1 MAYTKIHA
9 IKATVD
15 KAIDYIC
22 NPEKTDEKMFV
33 SSYACSPETAAY
45 DFKYTLDHCR
55 ENSPNKAY
63 HLIQAFAPG
72 EVSFEEAHQIGKE
85 LADKVL
91 EGKYSYVV
99 TTHIDKGHVHNHII
113 FCAADNIEHDKYH
126 DCKQSYYRIRK
137 LSDELCKEHNLSVI
151 IPGGQR
157 GKKYNEWQADKNGT
171 SSKPQ
176 IRKDINFCI
185 KSASTYEE
193 FLLLMRAK
201 GYEIKGETF
210 EEGAAKYISFRPLD
224 KDRFVRGS
232 TKSLGKEYTKER
244 IKERIE
250 MKRERKAVIP
260 KKDYSARKLID
271 TSDEKFQNSPGLQR
285 WAAIENL
292 KIASQSY
299 NEAGSLSEL
308 EHKIAV
314 KTEAGKS
321 AKQSVVELEHR
332 IKDLAEII
340 KYAEQYK
347 ANRSYH
353 IGYKKAKNPDAYFRR
368 YESQIILYGGARR
381 MLEQVGINLKGLNVD
396 KLKAELE
403 ELTKQKNEL
412 TSTYKNCEKEVRD
425 LKRKQENLNQYLG
438 RTTPPDAAQEQL
450 EKKNT
455 PNL

>member
-22 NPEKTDEKMFV
+22 NPEKTDEKMYI
-33 SSYACSPETAAY
+33 SSYACSPETAAI

-63 HLIQAFAPG
+63 HLIQAFAPD
-72 EVSFEEAHQIGKE
+72 EVDFETAHQIGQE

-99 TTHIDKGHVHNHII
+99 TTHIDKGHIHNHII
-113 FCAADNIEHDKYH
+113 FCAADNLEYNKYH
-126 DCKQSYYRIRK
+126 DCKQTYYRIRN
-137 LSDELCKEHNLSVI
+137 LSDKLCQEHNLSVI
-151 IPGGQR
+151 IPGENR
-157 GKKYNEWQADKNGT
+157 GKKYKEWQSEQNGT
-171 SSKPQ
+171 SWKPT
-176 IRKDINFCI
+176 IRKDINTCI
-185 KSASTYEE
+185 KAASTYEE

-210 EEGAAKYISFRPLD
+210 EADSAKYISFRPLD
-224 KDRFVRGS
+224 KERFVRGS
-232 TKSLGKEYTKER
+232 AKSLGKEYTKEH

-250 MKRERKAVIP
+250 TKRERKAVIP
-260 KKDYSARKLID
+260 KKDYASRKLID

-285 WAAIENL
+285 WASIENL
-292 KIASQSY
+292 KIAAQSY
-299 NEAGSLSEL
+299 NEVGSLADL
-308 EHKIAV
+308 EHQIAV

-332 IKDLAEII
+332 MKDLAEII
-340 KYAEQYK
+340 KYTEQYK

-353 IGYKKAKNPDAYFRR
+353 IGYKKSKNPDAYFRR

-381 MLEQVGINLKGLNVD
+381 MLEQAGLNLKGLNIE
-396 KLKAELE
+396 KLKTEYHALE
-403 ELTKQKNEL
+403 MQKKELTA
-412 TSTYKNCEKEVRD
+412 TYKNCEKEVRD
-425 LKRKQENLNQYLG
+425 LKRKQENLNRYLG
-438 RTTPPDAAQEQL
+438 RELPPALNPSD
-450 EKKNT
+450 KSKNQS
-455 PNL
+455 L